1 LNEFRNGKPN
11 HFTFSHSYSLKCSL
25 SKNKKVIR
33 YKKDTDNI
41 VTLLLDM
48 KSRPK
53 NIINHEMVSAFM
65 PVLEHL
71 KKEKSHNEIR
81 GVIITSNKRN
91 FLEGGNLEYLH
102 QANNPQEIFDLIHQ
116 LKGLF
121 RAIEKPGVPVV
132 SAINGSALG
141 AGFEMALA
149 SHHRIVLEDN
159 KIRLGLPE
167 VNLGLIPGSGGII
180 RLMWLLGIERAYE
193 ILVLGRVY
201 RPKEALKEEIIDD
214 LAGNERELI
223 DKARE
228 WILHTKEGRRPWD
241 QEAMG
246 VPYGTAD
253 NVEMTRKIRRLNI
266 KLVKENQFHFPA
278 KHSILNILVEASK
291 VDFDTASEIESRYY
305 TEVVCSKTAK
315 NKIKAFYFDHE
326 AILSGEN
333 RPKGF
338 GKFRPK
344 KIGVIGAGLMGS
356 GIATSCAVKGLEVVL
371 KDVSKV
377 IAEHG
382 KHHISNNLQEMLERN
397 EIGEDERESIL
408 SKVQT
413 TEKAKD
419 FDTCDL
425 VIEAVFENAN
435 LKQKVTQEAEN
446 YMDEFSFIGS
456 NTLSIPISQLAEVSQ
471 KPENY
476 VGLHFFPPAHR
487 VPLVEVVKGKK
498 TSDET
503 IARAFDFVK
512 AIDKIPIIVS
522 DSWGF
527 YAARVQN
534 TFLLESITMLS
545 EGYAPALIENL
556 GTQAGMPRGGLSMAD
571 DLGLAMVLRYEEQAD
586 EHYGAKYIQH
596 PAIEV
601 LSKMIRELDRKGRV
615 SGKGFYQYEGKTRH
629 LWTELQEHFPI
640 TKDNYDRQEVI
651 ERFLFAQV
659 IEAGWCLQEGV
670 IKTEAAANLG
680 SIYGW
685 GFPAAK
691 GGTIQYIFDYG
702 KEDFLAR
709 CKDFQRRFG
718 QRFKVPGFLKR
729 LTAND

>member
-1 LNEFRNGKPN
+1 M
-11 HFTFSHSYSLKCSL
+11 
-25 SKNKKVIR
+25 IR
-33 YKKDTDNI
+33 YKKDTNNI
-41 VTLLLDM
+41 ATLILDM
-48 KSRPK
+48 KNRPK
-53 NIINHEMVSAFM
+53 NLINHEMVDAFM
-65 PVLEHL
+65 PVLEQL
-71 KKEKSHNEIR
+71 KKEKNRNELR

-91 FLEGGNLEYLH
+91 FLEGGDLEYLYR
-102 QANNPQEIFDLIHQ
+102 ADDPQEVLELIHH
-116 LKGLF
+116 LKKLF
-121 RAIEKPGVPVV
+121 RAIENPGVPVV
-132 SAINGSALG
+132 SAINGSALST
-141 AGFEMALA
+141 GFEMALA
-149 SHHRIVLEDN
+149 THHRIVLDN
-159 KIRLGLPE
+159 PKIRLGLPE
-167 VNLGLIPGSGGII
+167 VNLGLIPGGGGII

-193 ILVLGRVY
+193 ILALGRVY

-214 LAGNERELI
+214 IACDERELM

-228 WILHTKEGRRPWD
+228 WILTTKEGRRPWD
-241 QEAMG
+241 QEDMDISF
-246 VPYGTAD
+246 GTAD
-253 NVEMTRKIRRLNI
+253 DAEMTSKIRRLNI
-266 KLVKENQFHFPA
+266 QLVKENQFHFPA
-278 KHSILNILVEASK
+278 KHSILNILAEGSK

-305 TEVVCSKTAK
+305 TEVVCSETAK
-315 NKIKAFYFDHE
+315 NKIKAFYFDHN
-326 AILSGEN
+326 AIMSGEN

-377 IAEHG
+377 IAQRG
-382 KHHISNNLQEMLERN
+382 KQHISNNLQEMLERN
-397 EIGEDERESIL
+397 EIGEDERASIL
-408 SKVQT
+408 KKVYT
-413 TEKAKD
+413 TEKARD

-446 YMDEFSFIGS
+446 YMDEFSFVGS

-487 VPLVEVVKGKK
+487 VPLVEIVKGKK

-522 DSWGF
+522 DNWGF

-556 GTQAGMPRGGLSMAD
+556 GLQAGMPRGGLSMAD
-571 DLGLAMVLRYEEQAD
+571 ELGLAMVLRYEEQAD
-586 EHYGAKYIQH
+586 EHYGTKYVQH
-596 PAIEV
+596 PAVEV
-601 LSKMIRELDRKGRV
+601 LNKMIQELDRKGKT
-615 SGKGFYQYEGKTRH
+615 SSKGFYDYEEKSRQLWLELKT
-629 LWTELQEHFPI
+629 HFPSHQ
-640 TKDNYDRQEVI
+640 KDYDRQEVI

-670 IKTEAAANLG
+670 IRTEAAANLG

-685 GFPAAK
+685 GFPATK
-691 GGTIQYIFDYG
+691 GGVIQYIFDYG
-702 KEDFLAR
+702 KEAFLTR
-709 CKDFQRRFG
+709 CKDFEERFG
-718 QRFKVPGFLKR
+718 QRFKVPSFLKR
-729 LTAND
+729 LIEIY

>member
-1 LNEFRNGKPN
+1 M
-11 HFTFSHSYSLKCSL
+11 
-25 SKNKKVIR
+25 IR
-33 YKKDTDNI
+33 YKKNTNNI
-41 VTLLLDM
+41 ATLVLDM

-53 NIINHEMVSAFM
+53 NLINHELVDAFM

-71 KKEKSHNEIR
+71 KKEKSRNELR

-91 FLEGGNLEYLH
+91 FLEGGDLEYLH
-102 QANNPQEIFDLIHQ
+102 RASDPQEIFDLIHQ

-121 RAIEKPGVPVV
+121 RAIESPGVPVV

-149 SHHRIVLEDN
+149 SHHRIVIDSN
-159 KIRLGLPE
+159 NIRLGLPE
-167 VNLGLIPGSGGII
+167 VNLGLIPGGGGII

-193 ILVLGRVY
+193 ILTLGRVY

-214 LAGNERELI
+214 IASDERELM
-223 DKARE
+223 DKAKD
-228 WILHTKEGRRPWD
+228 WILSTREGRRPWD
-241 QEAMG
+241 QKEMSI
-246 VPYGTAD
+246 PFGTAED
-253 NVEMTRKIRRLNI
+253 VAMTRKIRRLNI
-266 KLVKENQFHFPA
+266 QLVKENQFHFPA
-278 KHSILNILVEASK
+278 RHSILNILVEGSK

-326 AILSGEN
+326 AIMSGEN

-344 KIGVIGAGLMGS
+344 KVGVIGAGLMGS

-377 IAEHG
+377 IAERG
-382 KHHISNNLQEMLERN
+382 KQHIADNLQEMLERN
-397 EIGEDERESIL
+397 EIGDNEKEIIL
-408 SKVQT
+408 NKVQT
-413 TEKAKD
+413 TEKARD
-419 FDTCDL
+419 FETCDL

-446 YMDEFSFIGS
+446 YMDEFSFVGS

-487 VPLVEVVKGKK
+487 VPMVEIVKGKK

-512 AIDKIPIIVS
+512 AIDKIPVIVS
-522 DSWGF
+522 DTWGF

-545 EGYAPALIENL
+545 EGYSPALVENL
-556 GTQAGMPRGGLSMAD
+556 GIQAGMPRGGLSMAD
-571 DLGLAMVLRYEEQAD
+571 DLGLAMVLRYEEQAS
-586 EHYGAKYIQH
+586 EHYGTKYIQH
-596 PAIEV
+596 PAVEV
-601 LSKMIRELDRKGRV
+601 LSKMIQELDRKGKS
-615 SGKGFYQYEGKTRH
+615 SGKGFYDYEHQSRN
-629 LWTELQEHFPI
+629 LWSELKEHFPAR
-640 TKDNYDRQEVI
+640 KGGYDRQEII

-659 IEAGWCLQEGV
+659 IEAAWCLQEGV
-670 IKTEAAANLG
+670 IETIAAANLG

-685 GFPAAK
+685 GFPATK
-691 GGTIQYIFDYG
+691 GGTIQYVFDYG
-702 KEDFLAR
+702 KENFIAR
-709 CKDFQRRFG
+709 CKDFEKRFG
-718 QRFKVPGFLKR
+718 QRFKVPSFLKR
-729 LTAND
+729 LNVDDGLPK